1 MKIKD
6 LPGSGSKFRASAG
19 AGNFSKKFTSAT
31 KYGDLRNLA
40 DNKKSIIKAVKK
52 SERVIK
58 LGGFNRLRQI
68 RAFKD
73 IKKEEGA
80 RMTKDDK
87 RDVKKILKHLGEAGK
102 QEAKIEKKV
111 TMDKSLNKD
120 TSFKDERRKEMR
132 SKISRFSRTRGG
144 GESSLEFSSQPQ
156 DSSKDTMSE
165 SGKLLR
171 DRFLRKETM
180 LKNRMPRNRVEWD
193 KEKNKRLEVSS
204 LERDMNK
211 KPNEKDGDDVKGENK
226 KDSFE
231 PFQNL

>member
-6 LPGSGSKFRASAG
+6 LPGSGNKFRASSG
-19 AGNFSKKFTSAT
+19 AGNFSRKFKAAT
-31 KYGDLRNLA
+31 KFGNLRNLA
-40 DNKKSIIKAVKK
+40 DNKESVIKVVKK
-52 SERVIK
+52 NERVIK

-68 RAFKD
+68 KAFKN
-73 IKKEEGA
+73 IKKAEGL

-87 RDVKKILKHLGEAGK
+87 IKIKKLLKHLGGTKKEVAEVK
-102 QEAKIEKKV
+102 SKV
-111 TMDKSLNKD
+111 TKDKALDKD
-120 TSFKDERRKEMR
+120 NSFAEARRAEIK
-132 SKISRFSRTRGG
+132 SKISRFSRARGG
-144 GESSLEFSSQPQ
+144 GESTLQFASNPKDATKEGMSQ
-156 DSSKDTMSE
+156 

-193 KEKNKRLEVSS
+193 KEKNKHLEVSS

-211 KPNEKDGDDVKGENK
+211 KPNEKEGGDNK
-226 KDSFE
+226 KDSFR

>member
-73 IKKEEGA
+73 IKREEGA

-87 RDVKKILKHLGEAGK
+87 IKIKKLLKHLGGGQKEEVEVK
-102 QEAKIEKKV
+102 SEV
-111 TMDKSLNKD
+111 TMDKALDKD
-120 TSFKDERRKEMR
+120 NSFVDARRKEMKD
-132 SKISRFSRTRGG
+132 KISRFSRTRGG
-144 GESSLEFSSQPQ
+144 GESTIQF
-156 DSSKDTMSE
+156 
-165 SGKLLR
+165 
-171 DRFLRKETM
+171 
-180 LKNRMPRNRVEWD
+180 
-193 KEKNKRLEVSS
+193 
-204 LERDMNK
+204 
-211 KPNEKDGDDVKGENK
+211 
-226 KDSFE
+226 
-231 PFQNL
+231 